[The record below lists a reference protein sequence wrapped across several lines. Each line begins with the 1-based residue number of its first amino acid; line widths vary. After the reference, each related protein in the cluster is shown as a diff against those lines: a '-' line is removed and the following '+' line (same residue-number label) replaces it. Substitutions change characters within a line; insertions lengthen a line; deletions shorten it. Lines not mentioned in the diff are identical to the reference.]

1 MWYDHPFSQGNK
13 TTKKRGLDKQN
24 LEKKKGVGEGGGR
37 QYRESLHKIGEFGTL
52 CHLWVHVS
60 L

>member
-24 LEKKKGVGEGGGR
+24 LEKKKGVGEGGGVGN
-37 QYRESLHKIGEFGTL
+37 IGKAFIK
-52 CHLWVHVS
+52 
-60 L
+60 